1 MTKRTRKHGRM
12 SYGAIAHI
20 AWDGSRGMG
29 GYKTCDGFC
38 NLLPMRKNPR
48 AKYAHRFFVAEISGG
63 KIYGRN
69 LTEDG
74 ARNLAESLRRDFM
87 ADVRIYARK
96 I

>member
-1 MTKRTRKHGRM
+1 MSKKTHKRDCL
-12 SYGAIAHI
+12 SYSAIAFI
-20 AWDGSRGMG
+20 AWDGSRGMS
-29 GYKTCDGFC
+29 GYKTANGFC
-38 NLLPMRKNPR
+38 NLLPVRKNSR
-48 AKYAHRFFVAEISGG
+48 AKYAHRFLVAENSTG

-69 LTEDG
+69 LTEEE